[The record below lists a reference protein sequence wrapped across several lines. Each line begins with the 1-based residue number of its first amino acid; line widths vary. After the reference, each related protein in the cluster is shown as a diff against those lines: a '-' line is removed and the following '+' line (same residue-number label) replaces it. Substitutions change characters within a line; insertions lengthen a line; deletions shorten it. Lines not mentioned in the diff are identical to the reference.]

1 VATQIAPNKKCGIPM
16 NNGNMHAKHIVING
30 RFLSQS
36 VTGVQRYAVELLKS
50 LDLLLSTGALE
61 SIPVTV
67 FIPPNAHTVPS
78 YSFLRVRRVG
88 HLTGQLWEQ
97 LELPLFAR
105 GSLLFTPCGGAPIL
119 HDCHVVTIPDAA
131 VFATPT
137 AYSLL
142 YRTWY
147 RWLHSRLCKKAQHI
161 LTVSQF
167 SKSELIRWCAVDPS
181 RVSVTYL
188 GCNHAISLERDNS
201 ILKKYDLDGCPYIFA
216 VSSRNPNKNF
226 GGIVEAISLLDMQN
240 IKVVIAGGVNSRVF
254 ETSYSLPSHVQE
266 VGYITDAEL
275 RSLYQHAKC
284 FLFPS
289 FYEGFGLPSL
299 EAMVNGC
306 PVIAAKTASLS
317 EICGEAALYCD
328 PSSPENIATQIRTVL
343 RDEKIRN
350 KLILDGIRQAGKFL
364 WEGTARQTWEVL
376 QAAATR
382 RADANRQK

>member
-1 VATQIAPNKKCGIPM
+1 M

-30 RFLSQS
+30 RFLSQA
-36 VTGVQRYAVELLKS
+36 VTGVQRYAVELLRS
-50 LDLLLSTGALE
+50 LDILLSTGTLE
-61 SIPVTV
+61 PNPVTV
-67 FIPPNAHTVPS
+67 LVPANAHTVPS
-78 YSFLRVRRVG
+78 YSFLQVRRVG

-105 GSLLFTPCGGAPIL
+105 GKLLFTPCGGAPIL

-167 SKSELIRWCAVDPS
+167 SKSELIRWCDVDPS

-188 GCNHAISLERDNS
+188 GCDHAISPERDNS
-201 ILKKYDLDGCPYIFA
+201 ILKKYDLDSRPYIFA

-226 GGIVEAISLLDMQN
+226 AGIVKAIRLLDMQN
-240 IKVVIAGGVNSRVF
+240 IKVVVAGGANSRVF
-254 ETSYSLPSHVQE
+254 EASYSLPSHVQE
-266 VGYITDAEL
+266 VGYITDVEL
-275 RSLYQHAKC
+275 RALYQHAKC

-289 FYEGFGLPSL
+289 FYEGFGLPSV
-299 EAMVNGC
+299 EAMANGC
-306 PVIAAKTASLS
+306 PVVAAKAASLS

-328 PSSPENIATQIRTVL
+328 PNNPASIAAQIRTVL
-343 RDEKIRN
+343 HDEKIRN
-350 KLILDGIRQAGKFL
+350 KLILDGTRQAGKFL

-376 QAAATR
+376 QTVATG
-382 RADANRQK
+382 RADANMQK